1 MWEIPENQFVQKLIE
16 RTIKII
22 EEYEETQPIWNNEA
36 YEYTLL
42 INCLLTL
49 SIFVFEEVKKGSDK
63 SFFTKKM
70 EDILP
75 TDKEEWFK
83 NIWEENVGSF
93 LKDFRDAVAHKNIV
107 PLNKSWLMS
116 WIKVYYKDPSWKEKR
131 NASEFRYEELKILS
145 FHIAETYLSSL

>member
-1 MWEIPENQFVQKLIE
+1 M
-16 RTIKII
+16 
-22 EEYEETQPIWNNEA
+22 
-36 YEYTLL
+36 
-42 INCLLTL
+42 
-49 SIFVFEEVKKGSDK
+49 FEEVKKGSDK

-107 PLNKSWLMS
+107 PLNKS
-116 WIKVYYKDPSWKEKR
+116 
-131 NASEFRYEELKILS
+131 
-145 FHIAETYLSSL
+145 